1 MTTLLWMAF
10 LCAHGHGIPFTILVG
25 DDGNVEV
32 HKRLL
37 NAKFQFKLDSI
48 YIKEEVFLDSG
59 EMVETILQLKFKND
73 KDVVWYL
80 HSRIYRVFGLI
91 VSQMAA
97 STVFL
102 TPKSATSTV

>member
-1 MTTLLWMAF
+1 M
-10 LCAHGHGIPFTILVG
+10 LVG

-32 HKRLL
+32 HERLL

-48 YIKEEVFLDSG
+48 YIEEEVFLDCS
-59 EMVETILQLKFKND
+59 EMVETILQLKFRND

-91 VSQMAA
+91 ISQMVT
-97 STVFL
+97 SIVFL
-102 TPKSATSTV
+102 TPKFATSII